1 MSVYRCRRRSRQEQ
15 TVDGPPH
22 GIRVVR
28 EGDYFVTTGRV
39 VAKAPSLL
47 PVSLSVSLLVS
58 LLLTA
63 CVAPQTRVLTGMQAG
78 DRDLPRQVEL
88 TAVPF
93 FPQQSHQCGPAAL
106 ATVLNDAGVRVS
118 PQELVPQV
126 YLPERKGSL
135 QADML
140 AAGRRYGM
148 VSYRLAPALVDVL
161 DEVAGG
167 VPVLVLQNLAFGWIP
182 MWHYAVVVGYDLD
195 QGEILLRSGRERRAR
210 MSLST
215 FERTWGRADFWSI
228 VVLPPQRLP
237 RSARE
242 GPYVAAVVA
251 LEEAG
256 QTAAARLGY
265 QSALLRWPDNLA
277 ARIGVGNTYYN
288 EGDLEGAV
296 QAFREASLRHPES
309 ADAFN
314 NLAQVL
320 GELGEFEAARTAAYT
335 AVRLGGS
342 RSVVYRETLRQIEA
356 HRTAP

>member
-1 MSVYRCRRRSRQEQ
+1 
-15 TVDGPPH
+15 
-22 GIRVVR
+22 VVR
-28 EGDYFVTTGRV
+28 KGDYILTTGRA
-39 VAKAPSLL
+39 VAKAASLL
-47 PVSLSVSLLVS
+47 PVSLSVSLLAS

-63 CVAPQTRVLTGMQAG
+63 CVAPQTRVTGMAAG

-106 ATVLNDAGVRVS
+106 ATVLKDAGVTVT
-118 PQELVPQV
+118 PQALVPQV

-148 VSYRLAPALVDVL
+148 VPYRLAPALVDVL

-167 VPVLVLQNLAFGWIP
+167 VPVLVLQNLGFDWIP

-195 QGEILLRSGRERRAR
+195 EGEILLRSGRERRAR

-215 FERTWGRADFWSI
+215 FERTWGRADFWSV

-237 RSARE
+237 RTARE

-251 LEEAG
+251 LEDAG

-277 ARIGVGNTYYN
+277 ARIGVGNTYYS

-309 ADAFN
+309 ADTFN

-320 GELGEFEAARTAAYT
+320 GELGEFEAARSAAYT

>member
-1 MSVYRCRRRSRQEQ
+1 
-15 TVDGPPH
+15 
-22 GIRVVR
+22 
-28 EGDYFVTTGRV
+28 
-39 VAKAPSLL
+39 VAKAASLL
-47 PVSLSVSLLVS
+47 PVSLSVSLLAS

-63 CVAPQTRVLTGMQAG
+63 CVAPQTRVTGMAAG

-106 ATVLNDAGVRVS
+106 ATVLKDAGVTVT
-118 PQELVPQV
+118 PQALVPQV

-148 VSYRLAPALVDVL
+148 VPYRLAPALVDVL

-167 VPVLVLQNLAFGWIP
+167 VPVLVLQNLGFDWIP

-195 QGEILLRSGRERRAR
+195 QGEIVLRSGRERRAR

-215 FERTWGRADFWSI
+215 FERTWGRADFWSV

-237 RSARE
+237 RTARE

-251 LEEAG
+251 LEDAG

-265 QSALLRWPDNLA
+265 QTALQRWPDNLA

-288 EGDLEGAV
+288 EGDLNGAV

-320 GELGEFEAARTAAYT
+320 GDLGEFEAARTAAYT
-335 AVRLGGS
+335 AVRLGGP